1 MRTKVLLSIIGLL
14 VILIALS
21 TGCSISINTQK
32 PKIDTV
38 YVEKYWGSDVKIDP
52 AWDNPPTIVHPVY
65 RIKDTLLYTKPKS
78 YNLPYPLGERDEFV
92 INGDKWDTTIITHH
106 EIDTSET
113 EKFPTPP
120 NFEDYKVH
128 EFMSGNV
135 KYYYQYLSN
144 LDYSI
149 WRK

>member
-38 YVEKYWGSDVKIDP
+38 YVEKYWGSDVKLQKID
-52 AWDNPPTIVHPVY
+52 DSDGT
-65 RIKDTLLYTKPKS
+65 
-78 YNLPYPLGERDEFV
+78 LGEMQRISRNLISNTV
-92 INGDKWDTTIITHH
+92 YPAIN
-106 EIDTSET
+106 IDTSNNCLIDYM
-113 EKFPTPP
+113 PLPP
-120 NFEDYKVH
+120 EFRDYKVH
-128 EFMSGNV
+128 TFMHGKI
-135 KYYYQYLSN
+135 KYYYQYV
-144 LDYSI
+144 DTTTYSI